1 MEKYIG
7 VKEIL
12 AKPMSRKEY
21 NDYRGWELPSDENG
35 DYEGYLVEYV
45 QSEKSPNVNHPDHKG
60 YISSWSPKDVF
71 NEAYRKTDGLTFG
84 LAVEAL
90 KLGYKVAR
98 KGWNG
103 ADMFLVLSPG
113 AKQLPPE
120 QFFNKDL
127 KEYALSIGGT
137 MDVRPSFML
146 KTAQEDVAYWSP
158 SGSDA
163 LAEDWIVVE

>member
-1 MEKYIG
+1 MKKYIG

-12 AKPMSRKEY
+12 ARPMTRKEY
-21 NDYRGWELPSDENG
+21 NDYRGWELPSDENPN
-35 DYEGYLVEYV
+35 ELVYLVEYA
-45 QSEKSPNVNHPDHKG
+45 KDPNSKQNHSNHEG
-60 YISSWSPKDVF
+60 YISMSPKHVF
-71 NEAYRKTDGLTFG
+71 DKAYRETDGLTFG
-84 LAVEAL
+84 LAVEVL
-90 KLGYKVAR
+90 KLGHKVAR

-103 ADMFLVLSPG
+103 ADMFLVLSTG
-113 AKQLPPE
+113 AKQLPSE

-127 KEYALSIGGT
+127 KEYALSIGGN

-163 LAEDWIVVE
+163 LAEDWIIVE